1 MSDVYVREQLCKK
14 LDEFGTV
21 KSAKNTVYRKL
32 WNWEGESRW
41 TLLFSIYETLQQAA
55 DFVNSVVPAD
65 PIQLDS
71 LPARYAL
78 DDKYKKQLQEQQS
91 SASQSL
97 QQQLREEKE
106 RVAADVDAAAAAER
120 KKIKKRSAATNADA
134 ATTTTTAMAQE
145 AILVAKNVD
154 RVLSMRSL
162 HESLLNVKI
171 AITQFTNKKRY
182 MNDEV
187 TVPLFFSLLN
197 SATRIAQR
205 IQDFLTE
212 LKAM

>member
-1 MSDVYVREQLCKK
+1 MREQLCKK